1 MALTLTDRYRSV
13 FNTEDGTIVL
23 SDILDMCNFFAF
35 VEPGADTLILRNLAM
50 KILVKLGINDKS
62 DIVGALMNIPY
73 TDLYKETK

>member
-13 FNTEDGTIVL
+13 FNTEDGKIVL
-23 SDILDMCNFFAF
+23 SDILDMCNFFAL